1 MIITEDYK
9 SEILSDAKMLLNITD
24 DSADEIISF
33 IIEDTVSMVLA
44 YCRLQVLPYQLHG
57 LIARIAVSVYQTC
70 SSPDNIS
77 ALAEGDR
84 KIEYRTVSEAI
95 SGYYQRLQPFVNRR
109 GRVPS
114 EVSCDV

>member
-9 SEILSDAKMLLNITD
+9 SEILSDATLVILIKHY
-24 DSADEIISF
+24 SYEIISF

-77 ALAEGDR
+77 ALTEGDR

-114 EVSCDV
+114 EVSYDV